1 MIEMK
6 NAGFTYGDETA
17 ESESSRDTGIVDI
30 HLQIRRGECVLLCGE
45 SGCGKTTVTKLING
59 LIPHFE
65 IGNFS
70 GEVTV
75 NELDTKNVPMYQLAE
90 CVSSVFQNPK
100 TQFFNTDA
108 ESEMT
113 FGLENQA
120 ASVEYIDKRLAQ
132 TIEELDLTPLMNKSL
147 FQMSG
152 GEKQIIAF
160 AGAYLSDTDIVV
172 LDEPSANLDLWAIE
186 KIRGVMEKM
195 KAAGKTIVIAE
206 HRLYYLRGLVDTVY
220 YMKNGRI
227 LESHDVKDFFALDDQ
242 RRIGM
247 GLRKLNMSDLFQIT
261 RTAIQAAEQNRLRV
275 ENLTLTYQKKPV
287 FSGLSFEIF
296 LGEIVGII
304 GANGMGKT
312 SLLRCL
318 CGIQKPDKGIVRFN
332 GRRCRTKDKRRLC
345 GVVMQDVNYQLF
357 SDSVESEC
365 FLGNAGTTA
374 EQVNAILNEMGL
386 SACKDAHPQ
395 GLSGGQKQRLAIAV
409 TVLSGKKILLLDEPT
424 SGLDYQNM
432 LTVSSLLRRLSEN
445 GMIIVVV
452 THDIE
457 FLETTC
463 NRCLELTANE
473 MKAIDSAKI
482 ADVFYQNS
490 IASM

>member
-296 LGEIVGII
+296 S
-304 GANGMGKT
+304 T
-312 SLLRCL
+312 
-318 CGIQKPDKGIVRFN
+318 
-332 GRRCRTKDKRRLC
+332 
-345 GVVMQDVNYQLF
+345 
-357 SDSVESEC
+357 
-365 FLGNAGTTA
+365 
-374 EQVNAILNEMGL
+374 
-386 SACKDAHPQ
+386 
-395 GLSGGQKQRLAIAV
+395 
-409 TVLSGKKILLLDEPT
+409 
-424 SGLDYQNM
+424 
-432 LTVSSLLRRLSEN
+432 
-445 GMIIVVV
+445 
-452 THDIE
+452 
-457 FLETTC
+457 
-463 NRCLELTANE
+463 
-473 MKAIDSAKI
+473 
-482 ADVFYQNS
+482 
-490 IASM
+490 